1 MNENEKNVQGG
12 ETPLEET
19 KAPAASAA
27 ETNPPAAAPVSA
39 EEAKARK
46 RRKRK
51 KTLKILFRILLI
63 AVVLAIAAIFLYPRF
78 FKKENTPRTVTY
90 TYAEVERRDIIEE
103 LSGSGTLESADA
115 YTLSTRVG
123 GDILSDSFA
132 EGDTVKEG
140 DILYVLDSSEMDE
153 KLERAKKTL
162 SKAQETYNE
171 KLADRKELTVTA
183 PIGGIVSGLS
193 VTEGDTLRAD
203 TQLLKLTNVN
213 TLTLTEYYSIEY
225 IDQIQV
231 GMTATVSIPGQMLN
245 ISGKV
250 SKVSQLTRTSETGV
264 VCFPVTVE
272 LQNPGSLVVGM
283 SATTWIGSIYPTI
296 TDTKGLL
303 ASATKTVTVKV
314 AGEVSALHIEN
325 GDIVK
330 EGTVLA
336 VLDGEDLEDEI
347 ENAWDAVEDA
357 QLSLDNLNE
366 TLESYTLTA
375 PIDGTVVRK
384 ILKAG
389 ETAEGG
395 ETLCMIYDLSYLTVT
410 LAIDELDIKSVSV
423 GQSATVTADAMEG
436 TVFEGT
442 VTRVGV
448 NGTTSGGVTTYPVD
462 IRIDKTDGL
471 LPGMNVDIV
480 IAVKEA
486 RNVLTVPVDAV
497 ERNNRVAV
505 KNAGGSTD
513 EGAPEGCSY
522 VTVEIGM
529 ADEDY
534 VEIVSGLAEG
544 DTVAYVKRSVT
555 SSNNNFGMMMPG
567 MMGGNMGG
575 MPNMGGMGGNR
586 PQSGMGG
593 NRGGF

>member
-1 MNENEKNVQGG
+1 MNENEKPVQ
-12 ETPLEET
+12 
-19 KAPAASAA
+19 
-27 ETNPPAAAPVSA
+27 SA
-39 EEAKARK
+39 ESTPAEAGNTNLAEQKAQK

-51 KTLKILFRILLI
+51 KVVKTVVRILVIL
-63 AVVLAIAAIFLYPRF
+63 AVLGIAAGFVYTRF
-78 FKKENTPRTVTY
+78 FKEEAAPRTVTY
-90 TYAEVERRDIIEE
+90 TYAEVGRRDIVEE

-123 GDILSDSFA
+123 GDILSDTFA

-140 DILYVLDSSEMDE
+140 DVLYELDSSEMDE
-153 KLERAKKTL
+153 KLERAKKNL

-193 VTEGDTLRAD
+193 VNEGDTLRAD
-203 TQLLKLTNVN
+203 TQLLKLTNVD
-213 TLTLTEYYSIEY
+213 TLTLTEYYSVEY
-225 IDQIQV
+225 MDEIKV
-231 GMTATVSIPGQMLN
+231 GTTATVSIPGQMLN
-245 ISGKV
+245 VSGRV
-250 SKVSQLTRTSETGV
+250 SKVSALTRTSETGV
-264 VCFPVTVE
+264 ICFPVTIE
-272 LQNPGSLVVGM
+272 IENPGSLVVGT
-283 SATTWIGSIYPTI
+283 SATAWIGEIYPTI
-296 TDTKGLL
+296 TDTAGLS

-314 AGEVSALHIEN
+314 AGELSALHVEN

-330 EGTVLA
+330 AGTVLA
-336 VLDGEDLEDEI
+336 IFDGENLEDEI

-357 QLSLDNLNE
+357 QLSLDNLND

-410 LAIDELDIKSVSV
+410 LNIDELDIKKVSV

-436 TVFEGT
+436 TVFAGT

-462 IRIDKTDGL
+462 VRIDETDGL
-471 LPGMNVDIV
+471 LPGMNVDII

-486 RNVLTVPVDAV
+486 KNVLTVPVDAV
-497 ERNNRVAV
+497 ERNNRVTV
-505 KNAGGSTD
+505 KNADGSTG

-522 VTVEIGM
+522 VTVEIGL

-534 VEIVSGLAEG
+534 VEIISGLSEG
-544 DTVAYVKRSVT
+544 DTVAYIKRT
-555 SSNNNFGMMMPG
+555 ASSGNSFGFGMMPG

-575 MPNMGGMGGNR
+575 TRPQGTMGGTRPQGTMGGNR
-586 PQSGMGG
+586 QQSS
-593 NRGGF
+593 NRGGY

>member
-1 MNENEKNVQGG
+1 MHENEKPMQDQEATAKRATEGKESEAKTTG
-12 ETPLEET
+12 P
-19 KAPAASAA
+19 AP
-27 ETNPPAAAPVSA
+27 TAAPQDPPISA
-39 EEAKARK
+39 EEVKARK

-51 KTLKILFRILLI
+51 KTVKIVFRILLV
-63 AVVLAIAAIFLYPRF
+63 AVILAVAAFFAYNRF
-78 FKKENTPRTVTY
+78 FKKEDTPRTVTY

-123 GDILSDSFA
+123 GDILSDTFA

-140 DILYVLDSSEMDE
+140 DVLYVLDSSEMDE
-153 KLERAKKTL
+153 KLERARKTL
-162 SKAQETYNE
+162 SKAQETYAE
-171 KLADRKELTVTA
+171 KLDDRKELTVTA
-183 PIGGIVSGLS
+183 PIGGIVSGLTL
-193 VTEGDTLRAD
+193 TEGDTLRSG
-203 TQLLKLTNVN
+203 TQVLKLTNVD
-213 TLTLTEYYSIEY
+213 TLTLTEYYSTEY
-225 IDQIQV
+225 MDEIKV
-231 GMTATVSIPGQMLN
+231 GMTATVSIPGHMLN
-245 ISGKV
+245 LRGKV
-250 SKVSQLTRTSETGV
+250 SKVSALTRASETGV

-272 LQNPGSLVVGM
+272 VENPGSLAVGTA
-283 SATTWIGSIYPTI
+283 ATTWIGDVYPTI
-296 TDTKGLL
+296 TDTEGLK
-303 ASATKTVTVKV
+303 ASATKTVT
-314 AGEVSALHIEN
+314 AGATGEVSALHVEN

-330 EGTVLA
+330 AGTVLA
-336 VLDGEDLEDEI
+336 ELAADDLEDEI

-366 TLESYTLTA
+366 TLEGYTLTA

-410 LAIDELDIKSVSV
+410 LNIDELDIKKVSV

-436 TVFEGT
+436 TVFAGT

-462 IRIDKTDGL
+462 VRIDKTEGL
-471 LPGMNVDIV
+471 LPGMNVDII

-486 RNVLTVPVDAV
+486 KNVLTIPVDAV
-497 ERNNRVAV
+497 ERNNRVTV
-505 KNAGGSTD
+505 KNADGSTG

-534 VEIVSGLAEG
+534 VEIVSGLSEG
-544 DTVAYVKRSVT
+544 DTVAYVKRT
-555 SSNNNFGMMMPG
+555 ASSSTNNFGFGMMPG

-575 MPNMGGMGGNR
+575 TMGGNR
-586 PQSGMGG
+586 PQSS
-593 NRGGF
+593 NRGGY